1 MNVIIILLIISVC
14 IAGAFLIAFIWSARD
29 GQYDDIY
36 SPSQRVLF
44 DDYVE
49 SENKTEE

>member
-1 MNVIIILLIISVC
+1 MSVIIILIVVSVC
-14 IAGAFLIAFIWSARD
+14 IAGAFLIAFIWSTND

-44 DDYVE
+44 DDYLE